1 MKNTDLFRCPIC
13 SSKMDIDHGKSLIC
27 LNNHC
32 FDLARSGY
40 VNFLT
45 RPVKTE
51 YDKTMF
57 KSRSII
63 SKSGFFEPMVD
74 AVADKIADSVYESGS
89 GRMTILDAGCGEG
102 SHLYQITEKLY
113 SKTKSKIE
121 LTGAGMDISK
131 EGIQIAS
138 RQYPDCIW
146 CVGDLTNSPFAD
158 GKFDVILNILSPSNY
173 AEFKRLLT
181 DEGLLIKVVSGTDYL
196 RELREVLLYNQTGKQ
211 SYSNENVL
219 KHFSDNFNLVDS
231 RQIYYQKN
239 MDTKLLAHLIKMTP
253 LSWNA
258 ENQAVEQAIDLIKGS
273 ITVDYTIL
281 YGKKS

>member
-74 AVADKIADSVYESGS
+74 AVADKIADSVYESDS

-102 SHLYQITEKLY
+102 SHLYQITENYIQKRPNRVNR
-113 SKTKSKIE
+113 S
-121 LTGAGMDISK
+121 GMDISRK
-131 EGIQIAS
+131 GFKSLQAIS
-138 RQYPDCIW
+138 DCIW
-146 CVGDLTNSPFAD
+146 CVD
-158 GKFDVILNILSPSNY
+158 
-173 AEFKRLLT
+173 
-181 DEGLLIKVVSGTDYL
+181 
-196 RELREVLLYNQTGKQ
+196 
-211 SYSNENVL
+211 
-219 KHFSDNFNLVDS
+219 
-231 RQIYYQKN
+231 
-239 MDTKLLAHLIKMTP
+239 
-253 LSWNA
+253 
-258 ENQAVEQAIDLIKGS
+258 
-273 ITVDYTIL
+273 
-281 YGKKS
+281 